1 MTASVITKDSILD
14 LDLLY
19 TQINTAAG
27 STIVTNFGRLDP
39 TLAEK
44 QINAWVGSPIVFH
57 ENGPLSRGV
66 TDPGWSPPALG
77 TALGI

>member
-1 MTASVITKDSILD
+1 MTSVVTQWSILD

-19 TQINTAAG
+19 TKINTAAG

-44 QINAWVGSPIVFH
+44 QINAWHGSPEVFR
-57 ENGPLSRGV
+57 ENGPLSKGV